1 MTAARSTQIRGGARE
16 RRLGACAGYVLR
28 GVSWLMRLRVRVEK
42 PASGDQPGGMI
53 FIFWHESLLAASM
66 ALRLHPR
73 RQRQLVA
80 LTSASKDGAVI
91 EHAMR
96 VLGIRCVRGS
106 TSRRGLSAL
115 MQLKRELAAGHD
127 ICITPD
133 GPRGP
138 RRVLQ
143 AGSLKLAQLSGCALV
158 PVRLHCSAKTTLKSW
173 DRCQLP
179 WPGARID
186 LEYQAPIEVP
196 RDLSE
201 ADFEHLRQQIETQM
215 RVF

>member
-1 MTAARSTQIRGGARE
+1 MATTRSNEIRGGERE
-16 RRLGACAGYVLR
+16 RRIGAVAGYVLS
-28 GVSWLMRLRVRVEK
+28 GVSWLMRLRVRVKE
-42 PASGDQPGGMI
+42 PVICDQPGGMI

-66 ALRLHPR
+66 ALRQHPR

-80 LTSASKDGAVI
+80 LTSASKDGAII

-96 VLGIRCVRGS
+96 VLGIRSVRGS
-106 TSRRGLSAL
+106 TSRRGLQAL
-115 MQLKRELAAGHD
+115 IELRRELAAGHD

-143 AGSLKLAQLSGCALV
+143 AGPLKLAQLSGCALV
-158 PVRLHCSAKTTLKSW
+158 PVRLHCSMKKVLNSW
-173 DRCQLP
+173 DRCQVPLP
-179 WPGARID
+179 GGRIE
-186 LEYQAPIEVP
+186 LTYEAPILVP
-196 RDLSE
+196 SDLSA
-201 ADFEHLRQQIETQM
+201 ADFESLRQQIESQM